1 MGRNF
6 MAGLAGLVFGIG
18 LVISEMINPAK
29 VLGFLDVSGNW
40 DPSLAFVMGGG
51 LVTTFLG
58 YRFVLSRS
66 KPVFDASFQL
76 PTNTA
81 IDLKLAMGAILFGLG
96 GGLVG
101 LCPGPALAA
110 ITIGGSP
117 LLIFVGAMLLGF
129 AGHALLQR
137 GIR

>member
-66 KPVFDASFQL
+66 KPVFDASFHL

-81 IDLKLAMGAILFGLG
+81 IDLKLVLGAILFGLG
-96 GGLVG
+96 WGLVG

-137 GIR
+137 VSR